1 MTTVLIGRA
10 SASAGYLPL
19 PFYGNKVA
27 AGFPSPAQDYVE
39 NTLDLNELC
48 IDHPAATFLVRVS
61 GDSMK
66 DAGIL
71 DGDIL
76 VVDRSLTAVHGNIIV
91 AALNQEFTVKELC
104 LKPIRQLLPHNK
116 AYRPILLKEQDEFEV
131 FGVVVSVVRKL
142 SR

>member
-1 MTTVLIGRA
+1 MTTTLIGQA
-10 SASAGYLPL
+10 SFSAIYLPL
-19 PFYGNKVA
+19 PLYANKVA
-27 AGFPSPAQDYVE
+27 TGFPSPAQDYVE

-61 GDSMK
+61 GDSMR

-76 VVDRSLTAVHGNIIV
+76 VVDRSLTAVQGNIIV
-91 AALNQEFTVKELC
+91 ASLNQEFTVKELC
-104 LKPIRQLLPHNK
+104 LKPVRQLLPHNK
-116 AYRPILLKEQDEFEV
+116 AYRPILLREQDEFEV

>member
-1 MTTVLIGRA
+1 MTTLIGQA
-10 SASAGYLPL
+10 SFSAIYLPL
-19 PFYGNKVA
+19 PLYANKVA

-61 GDSMK
+61 GDSMR

-76 VVDRSLTAVHGNIIV
+76 VVDRSLTAVQGNIIV
-91 AALNQEFTVKELC
+91 ASLNQEFTVKELC
-104 LKPIRQLLPHNK
+104 LKPVRQLLPHNK
-116 AYRPILLKEQDEFEV
+116 AYRPILLREQDEFEV

>member
-1 MTTVLIGRA
+1 MTTILIGQA
-10 SASAGYLPL
+10 SSLATSLPL
-19 PFYGNKVA
+19 PLYANKVA

-116 AYRPILLKEQDEFEV
+116 AYRPILLREQDEFEV